1 MRLTQHTEFSGNAS
15 ELADLAVACS
25 RDLRLAL
32 GTDKTNERLV
42 RYYVTEGVLD
52 RPERVG
58 RDAAYGYRHL
68 LQLLTARRMADA
80 GITLAA
86 VAHHNRAATTKSL
99 EEGLARPLPTAAEIL
114 VQEFMG
120 STRKKGDEG
129 SAGPHLAPGHSL
141 AAPHPAPD
149 PHKPRPAMALPDLL
163 AAVEHMK
170 TEVMS
175 QVKELEKQAMAMT
188 HELHA
193 RQSQA
198 DHERHETRALLRE
211 GIEHLHQALRH
222 EMRALVHESL
232 EHLHK
237 PLHHEIL
244 ALRHENAELAQ
255 RVGQLIERMEA
266 LNPPPPPAGH
276 QL

>member
-1 MRLTQHTEFSGNAS
+1 MRLTQHSLFSGNAT
-15 ELADLAVACS
+15 ELAALAVECG
-25 RDLRLAL
+25 RGLRLPFDTA
-32 GTDKTNERLV
+32 KTNERLV

-58 RDAAYGYRHL
+58 RDAAYGFRHL

-120 STRKKGDEG
+120 STRKKGAER
-129 SAGPHLAPGHSL
+129 SARQALAPAHSP
-141 AAPHPAPD
+141 AAPPAPD
-149 PHKPRPAMALPDLL
+149 PHKHRPAMALPDLL

-170 TEVMS
+170 AEVMS
-175 QVKELEKQAMAMT
+175 QVKELEMQAMKMT

-193 RQSQA
+193 RQKQA
-198 DHERHETRALLRE
+198 DHEHRETRALLRE

-237 PLHHEIL
+237 PLQQEIS

-255 RVGQLIERMEA
+255 RVGQLIQRMEA
-266 LNPPPPPAGH
+266 ISPPPART
-276 QL
+276 

>member
-15 ELADLAVACS
+15 ELAALAVACG
-25 RDLRLAL
+25 RGLRLAFDA
-32 GTDKTNERLV
+32 GKTNERLV

-99 EEGLARPLPTAAEIL
+99 EEGLARPLPTSAEIL

-120 STRKKGDEG
+120 STRKRGAER
-129 SAGPHLAPGHSL
+129 SARQALALAHSL
-141 AAPHPAPD
+141 AAPHAPD

-163 AAVEHMK
+163 AAVEQMK
-170 TEVMS
+170 AEVMS
-175 QVKELEKQAMAMT
+175 QVKELDMRALKMT
-188 HELHA
+188 DELHA

-198 DHERHETRALLRE
+198 DYERHETRALLRE

-237 PLHHEIL
+237 PLHHEIV
-244 ALRHENAELAQ
+244 ALRHENAKLAQ
-255 RVGQLIERMEA
+255 QLGQLINRMEA

-276 QL
+276 QP